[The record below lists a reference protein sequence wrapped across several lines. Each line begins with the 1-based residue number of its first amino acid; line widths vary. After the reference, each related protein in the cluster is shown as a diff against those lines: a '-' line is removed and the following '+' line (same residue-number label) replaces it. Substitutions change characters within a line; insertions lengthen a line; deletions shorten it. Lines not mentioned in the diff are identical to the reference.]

1 MRTFISGVAFYMLD
15 EGERLTRAQVYSNQ
29 HTCGYVIWP
38 REGKWDV
45 RKMGLRGWEK
55 ISDKLFDTEN
65 EALVFAY
72 DKYCRDED
80 IKSRAW
86 LSK

>member
-38 REGKWDV
+38 RDGKWDV

-55 ISDKLFDTEN
+55 ITDKLFDTEN

-72 DKYCRDED
+72 DKYCDEEE

-86 LSK
+86 RR

>member
-45 RKMGLRGWEK
+45 RKMGCGDGR
-55 ISDKLFDTEN
+55 
-65 EALVFAY
+65 
-72 DKYCRDED
+72 R
-80 IKSRAW
+80 
-86 LSK
+86 